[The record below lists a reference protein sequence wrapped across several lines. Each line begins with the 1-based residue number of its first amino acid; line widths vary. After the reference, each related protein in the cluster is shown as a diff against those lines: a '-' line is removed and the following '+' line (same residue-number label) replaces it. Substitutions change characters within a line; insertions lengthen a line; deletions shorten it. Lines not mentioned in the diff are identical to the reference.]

1 MTATPDVVD
10 VDTTAHA
17 VAVEDRFDPAAP
29 LPLAG
34 DGRSWKQLRADAAD
48 CTACP
53 LSEGR
58 RNVVFGD
65 GNRTADLVIVGDAP
79 GPTEDLLG
87 KPFVGAAGNLLDNL
101 LIDIGLPRA
110 DVYVTSLVKC
120 FPRDTAPQR
129 RDVTTCTSRHLV
141 EELAHVDPRVV
152 VSLGPV
158 TTSVLLQRPAPIDR
172 VAGFRF
178 SILGGVTLIP
188 TEHPATV
195 IKGKHPAISTLR
207 RDLLTAKAVL
217 DGRLAPAAESS
228 GS

>member
-10 VDTTAHA
+10 V
-17 VAVEDRFDPAAP
+17 VELDPPRMDVGAP
-29 LPLAG
+29 LPLA
-34 DGRSWKQLRADAAD
+34 DEVRPWKQLRADAAG

-53 LSEGR
+53 LSAGR
-58 RNVVFGD
+58 KNVVFGD

-101 LIDIGLPRA
+101 LIDVGIARS

-120 FPRDTAPQR
+120 FPTTAAPER
-129 RDVTTCTSRHLV
+129 GDVSTCMGRHLV
-141 EELAHVDPRVV
+141 EELAHVRPRVV

-158 TTSVLLQRPAPIDR
+158 TTSVLLQRPSPIDR

-178 SILGGVTLIP
+178 PILGDVTLIP

-207 RDLLTAKAVL
+207 RDLMTAKAVL
-217 DGRLAPAAESS
+217 DGRLAPAAGAASL
-228 GS
+228 